1 MRLGIM
7 QPYFF
12 PYLGYF
18 ELIANTDRWVVF
30 DVVKYNDKSWMS
42 RNRILHPSRGW
53 QYINLPVAKAPHG
66 TPIHAIRAKDKV
78 AARERICGQ
87 LEHYRRR
94 APHFDAVVELIDTA
108 FAVDSDRLV
117 DINVSG
123 IAAVCARLGIEFNA
137 VLCSEMDL
145 ELGSVEHAGQWA
157 LHIARQ
163 LGATEYLN
171 PPGGRDLFHP
181 EEWDASGI
189 RLRFTELPDFSY
201 SCAPYQ
207 FVEHLSILDVLM
219 WNDPD
224 AARRALCRVRE

>member
-1 MRLGIM
+1 M

-53 QYINLPVAKAPHG
+53 QYINLPVAKAEHG
-66 TPIHAIRAKDKV
+66 TPIHAICAKDKA
-78 AARERICGQ
+78 AARDRIRGQ

-94 APHFDAVVELIDTA
+94 APHFDAVMNLVDAA
-108 FAVDSDRLV
+108 FSGSSDRLV
-117 DINVSG
+117 DINFNG
-123 IAAVCARLGIEFNA
+123 IAAVCARLEIEFKA
-137 VLCSEMDL
+137 DLCSKLDL
-145 ELGSVEHAGQWA
+145 DLDSVEHAGQWA

-163 LGATEYLN
+163 LGANEYLN
-171 PPGGRDLFHP
+171 PPGGRDLFRP
-181 EEWDASGI
+181 EEWASAGI
-189 RLRFTELPDFSY
+189 RLRFTELPDFAY

-207 FVEHLSILDVLM
+207 YVEHLSILDVLM
-219 WNDPD
+219 WNEPGVV
-224 AARRALCRVRE
+224 RRALYRGQP